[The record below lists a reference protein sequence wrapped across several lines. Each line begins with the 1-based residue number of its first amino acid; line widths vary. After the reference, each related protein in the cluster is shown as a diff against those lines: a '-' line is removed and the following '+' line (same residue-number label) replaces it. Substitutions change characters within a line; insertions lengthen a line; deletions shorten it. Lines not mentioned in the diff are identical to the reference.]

1 MGKRSVPYHDILI
14 EQLKNPEEVSA
25 YLSEALEDN
34 DPQLFLKALNNVVE
48 AAGGIG
54 PLAKKTGLNRANL
67 YKILSGEGNPEY
79 QTLLNIFNVL
89 GLYFI
94 IKHRKAA

>member
-14 EQLKNPEEVSA
+14 EQLKDPEEASA
-25 YLSEALEDN
+25 YLNGVMEDN

-48 AAGGIG
+48 ARGGIG
-54 PLAKKTGLNRANL
+54 PLAKKTSLNRANL

-79 QTLLNIFNVL
+79 QTLLNIFNAL
-89 GLYFI
+89 GLYFM
-94 IKHRKAA
+94 IKHKKAA